1 MSLINHSELL
11 IINYLL
17 VPLSLSNSVCII
29 LSWSTLE
36 LDRQQHYIFLPPA
49 NIVCEGYAGWPRH
62 RENRENREFDS
73 YFFQT
78 GKTQG
83 ILL

>member
-1 MSLINHSELL
+1 MITFIHNLRAG
-11 IINYLL
+11 
-17 VPLSLSNSVCII
+17 NS
-29 LSWSTLE
+29 S
-36 LDRQQHYIFLPPA
+36 
-49 NIVCEGYAGWPRH
+49 GWPQH